1 MSKPKGDKRPA
12 IPANIDQEMT
22 MKKFILAT
30 ALVASIL
37 GAAVS
42 AQANTYK
49 YYHPRQQR
57 HRHAVREHRAR
68 RLIRLTTS

>member
-1 MSKPKGDKRPA
+1 
-12 IPANIDQEMT
+12 

-49 YYHPRQQR
+49 YYQPGSNDIGTLFENIERGG
-57 HRHAVREHRAR
+57 
-68 RLIRLTTS
+68 